1 MTELKTEGSGIVLIA
16 DDVLA
21 VIAGTAALEAD
32 GVIGLAGHFPSEIK
46 SKAMRKHM
54 SKGIRVQ
61 VNGSKVRLALAI
73 TAKMG
78 VKLHEVSSEVQQR
91 VKTAIETMTGLDVAE
106 VNIRVGAVAA
116 EAGNA

>member
-1 MTELKTEGSGIVLIA
+1 MTELKIEGSGAVHIA

-32 GVIGLAGHFPSEIK
+32 GVTGLAGHFSNEIG
-46 SKAMRKHM
+46 SKAVRKHM
-54 SKGIRVQ
+54 AKGVS
-61 VNGSKVRLALAI
+61 VNISGKKVRLALAI

-78 VKLHEVSSEVQQR
+78 AKLHEVSAEVQQR

-116 EAGNA
+116 ENHNT